1 MVCEDTNHG
10 WDLTICMYLASMVC
24 VSTKH
29 AYFNIIQYRTKI
41 TVHRWFVRIQNTGGD
56 PIKKA
61 PSAGALHF
69 YYFPWHCLNFL
80 PDPQGQASLRPI
92 LGSRLRIGS
101 CFTGGAVDVDVYIS
115 R

>member
-1 MVCEDTNHG
+1 MKKYIHVFISLFSVG
-10 WDLTICMYLASMVC
+10 L
-24 VSTKH
+24 
-29 AYFNIIQYRTKI
+29 RTQ
-41 TVHRWFVRIQNTGGD
+41 TTGGGNIAHLFHL
-56 PIKKA
+56 IKKA

-101 CFTGGAVDVDVYIS
+101 CFTGGAVEVDVYIS